1 MKSKQGRMEQRPS
14 AAQRDEV
21 RIGSW
26 WKDAKELERRARAR
40 RRAVALAIATPY
52 STTKESESE
61 REKEGPTSTS
71 EHFPKVD
78 VAKTNTLKFC
88 IINTY

>member
-21 RIGSW
+21 RVGSW
-26 WKDAKELERRARAR
+26 WKDVKELERRARAR

-61 REKEGPTSTS
+61 S
-71 EHFPKVD
+71 ERQRGTYKHFRTFP
-78 VAKTNTLKFC
+78 
-88 IINTY
+88 